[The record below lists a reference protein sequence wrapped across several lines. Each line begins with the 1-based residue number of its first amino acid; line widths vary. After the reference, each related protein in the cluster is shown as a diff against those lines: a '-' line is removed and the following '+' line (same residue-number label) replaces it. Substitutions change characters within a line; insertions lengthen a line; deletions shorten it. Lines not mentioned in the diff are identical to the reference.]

1 MTWWKHIC
9 SSLKSPTNNQN
20 QKIFLTNGL
29 HFRPNSKVHRFYRP
43 FTGKLTGISN
53 GFLDLWEREVRR
65 FIKEAKL
72 AEKRLAQA
80 KVEEMRKQHNS
91 SRENQRTSTTS
102 GDTTGCST
110 PPMRK
115 SKLKSRLRES
125 KTMDQ
130 IKSWTK
136 CPNRNPWTDL
146 WIPVPKI
153 TGIKMPN
160 NNFFH
165 STWNFLSNKDNNEN
179 KNLN

>member
-1 MTWWKHIC
+1 MNVSK
-9 SSLKSPTNNQN
+9 LKLVFPNWQ
-20 QKIFLTNGL
+20 GL
-29 HFRPNSKVHRFYRP
+29 
-43 FTGKLTGISN
+43 N
-53 GFLDLWEREVRR
+53 GFTHLPAFSDLWEREVRR

-102 GDTTGCST
+102 GDPNSGCST

-130 IKSWTK
+130 IKS
-136 CPNRNPWTDL
+136 
-146 WIPVPKI
+146 
-153 TGIKMPN
+153 
-160 NNFFH
+160 
-165 STWNFLSNKDNNEN
+165 
-179 KNLN
+179 

>member
-1 MTWWKHIC
+1 MF
-9 SSLKSPTNNQN
+9 P
-20 QKIFLTNGL
+20 NG
-29 HFRPNSKVHRFYRP
+29 SGWYQ
-43 FTGKLTGISN
+43 TGNFVSKLTVIFQVNYVSKFCFQANFYLFIGVLMVNLPVSS
-53 GFLDLWEREVRR
+53 DLWEREVRR

-130 IKSWTK
+130 IKS
-136 CPNRNPWTDL
+136 
-146 WIPVPKI
+146 
-153 TGIKMPN
+153 
-160 NNFFH
+160 
-165 STWNFLSNKDNNEN
+165 
-179 KNLN
+179 

>member
-1 MTWWKHIC
+1 MLEQARTEIDEIGVKITKTRENFNDLMKTYMLKPKKPNQQPEPKDFFDKWTSF
-9 SSLKSPTNNQN
+9 SSEFKGTS
-20 QKIFLTNGL
+20 FLSAFL
-29 HFRPNSKVHRFYRP
+29 PVFHRY
-43 FTGKLTGISN
+43 FTVI
-53 GFLDLWEREVRR
+53 LDLWEREVRR

-130 IKSWTK
+130 IKS
-136 CPNRNPWTDL
+136 
-146 WIPVPKI
+146 
-153 TGIKMPN
+153 
-160 NNFFH
+160 
-165 STWNFLSNKDNNEN
+165 
-179 KNLN
+179 